1 MKKVKATAIIT
12 ILFLV
17 FSLLSVQ
24 QPVEAK
30 TGVRLSVKNKT
41 ITAGKSF
48 KLKVKNAD
56 KKATYKVSK
65 KGIVKLTKKKKHSVT
80 IKGLKKGTVKIT
92 VKVGKRK
99 LTCKVK
105 VMAKK
110 KSKKS
115 SSDQSNAPPAPSAS
129 NSETATTEIPTEKLP
144 TVSEQPEVPS
154 VPNAETETPTEEPPM
169 VSEQPEV
176 PSENEGNL
184 TYAGS
189 VSQEMCKASYWINKS
204 TNPDK
209 VLLSESEIKKLN
221 QNILDT
227 PGTNMYDLANMD
239 PTFNSVSLRDSL
251 ATTST
256 PSGCNFVNGVAM
268 TDKEAYYEAMRK
280 NIRGADAS
288 EIDTIRYALCVKR
301 ANHKSWPTSD
311 CIGNSASDTD
321 DELQSSAIIVNEPV
335 VVKLITADGKYSY
348 AVSSN
353 CTGWVETECL
363 AFCAS
368 KEEWLEAWQSEE
380 DFLVVTTDK
389 ITLEPSY
396 IESATSKV
404 ELSLGCRLN
413 LVPKSELPDSIG
425 ERGTW
430 NNYVIYL
437 PTRDEKGNYVKK
449 PALISQHYS
458 VSIGYLP
465 LTERSLLNVAFS
477 CLGNRYGWGGM
488 LESMDCSLYTR
499 SIYRCCGLELP
510 RNTTWQTA
518 IPTQNYDVSAM
529 SQTEKKELLN
539 QMPAGTLLMFSGH
552 IMMYLG
558 EDNGNYYVIS
568 DLGTVYDEE
577 NTSDSLKSIYSVVI
591 NTLDVRR
598 GAKAPDGSRTWLSH
612 LIWFICPWSVK

>member
-1 MKKVKATAIIT
+1 MKRVKATAIIT
-12 ILFLV
+12 ILFLLT
-17 FSLLSVQ
+17 SLLSVQ

-30 TGVRLSVKNKT
+30 AGVRLSVKNKT
-41 ITAGKSF
+41 VTVGKSF
-48 KLKVKNAD
+48 KLKIKNAD

-65 KGIVKLTKKKKHSVT
+65 KGIVKLIKKKKHSVT
-80 IKGLKKGTVKIT
+80 VKGLKKGTVKIT
-92 VKVGKRK
+92 VKVGKKK

-105 VMAKK
+105 VLAKK
-110 KSKKS
+110 KPKKPG
-115 SSDQSNAPPAPSAS
+115 SDKSNAPPAPFAL
-129 NSETATTEIPTEKLP
+129 NLETSTTESQKESPTEPATEPQTEP
-144 TVSEQPEVPS
+144 TTEEPPTASEQPE
-154 VPNAETETPTEEPPM
+154 T
-169 VSEQPEV
+169 

-189 VSQEMCKASYWINKS
+189 VSQEMCKASYWIAKS

-221 QNILDT
+221 QDILDT
-227 PGTNMYDLANMD
+227 PNTNMYDLANMD
-239 PTFNSVSLRDSL
+239 TTFNAVSLRNSL
-251 ATTST
+251 AQMST
-256 PSGCNFVNGVAM
+256 PSGCNFANGVQM
-268 TDKEAYYEAMRK
+268 PDKEAYYEAIRK
-280 NIRGADAS
+280 NIMDADAS
-288 EIDTIRYALCVKR
+288 ESDTIRYALCVKR

-321 DELQSSAIIVNEPV
+321 DELQSSAVVVNEPV
-335 VVKLITADGKYSY
+335 VVKLITADGKFSY

-368 KEEWLEAWQSEE
+368 KEEWLEAWQSEGE

-413 LVPKSELPDSIG
+413 LVPKSEMPDSIG

-430 NNYVIYL
+430 NNYVVYL

-488 LESMDCSLYTR
+488 MESMDCSLYTR

-529 SQTEKKELLN
+529 SRTEKKELLD
-539 QMPAGTLLMFSGH
+539 QMPAGTLLMFNGH
-552 IMMYLG
+552 IMMYIG
-558 EDNGNYYVIS
+558 QDHGNYYVIS

-577 NTSDSLKSIYSVVI
+577 NTSDSLKNIYSVVI

-598 GAKAPDGSRTWLSH
+598 GATAPDGSRTWLSH
-612 LIWFICPWSVK
+612 LIWFICPWAVK

>member
-1 MKKVKATAIIT
+1 MKRAKSTVIII
-12 ILFLV
+12 ILFLL

-30 TGVRLSVKNKT
+30 AGVRLSVKNKT

-48 KLKVKNAD
+48 KLKIKNAN

-80 IKGLKKGTVKIT
+80 IKGLKKGTVKVT
-92 VKVGKRK
+92 VKVGKKK

-105 VMAKK
+105 VLAKK
-110 KSKKS
+110 KPKKPD
-115 SSDQSNAPPAPSAS
+115 SDKSNAPPVSSTP
-129 NSETATTEIPTEKLP
+129 NSGTATTEPSTEESP
-144 TVSEQPEVPS
+144 TVPEQPE
-154 VPNAETETPTEEPPM
+154 APT
-169 VSEQPEV
+169 
-176 PSENEGNL
+176 ENEGNL

-189 VSQEMCKASYWINKS
+189 VSHEMCKASYWINKS

-209 VLLSESEIKKLN
+209 VMLSQSEIKNLN
-221 QNILDT
+221 QDILDT

-239 PTFNSVSLRDSL
+239 TTFNSVSLRNSL
-251 ATTST
+251 AKTST
-256 PSGCNFVNGVAM
+256 PSGCNFVNGVEM
-268 TDKEAYYEAMRK
+268 SDKEAYYEAMRK
-280 NIRGADAS
+280 NIMDADAS
-288 EIDTIRYALCVKR
+288 ENDTIRYALCVKR

-311 CIGNSASDTD
+311 CVGNSASDTD
-321 DELQSSAIIVNEPV
+321 DELQSSALIINEPV
-335 VVKLITADGKYSY
+335 VVKLITADGKFSY

-368 KEEWLEAWQSEE
+368 KEEWLEAWQSEGE

-413 LVPKSELPDSIG
+413 LVPKSEMPDNIG

-430 NNYVIYL
+430 NNYVVYL
-437 PTRDEKGNYVKK
+437 PTRDENGNYVKK
-449 PALISQHYS
+449 AALISQHYS

-518 IPTQNYDVSAM
+518 IPTQNYDVSKM
-529 SQTEKKELLN
+529 SQQEKKELLDK
-539 QMPAGTLLMFSGH
+539 MPAGTLLMFSGH
-552 IMMYLG
+552 IMMYIG
-558 EDNGNYYVIS
+558 KDNGNYYVIS
-568 DLGTVYDEE
+568 DLGTVYDVE

-612 LIWFICPWSVK
+612 LIWFICPWAVK